1 MPARTLFLFVVFLVV
16 GSVPVLTQS
25 VNRSVKAEPFDH
37 SEEGQLVKVY
47 TIANAN
53 GVELRTI
60 NYGGTILS
68 LRVPDREGTLA
79 DIVLG
84 FDSYKKYRSDVY
96 LSASPYSGPS
106 SAGTPIA
113 STKAA

>member
-47 TIANAN
+47 TITNAN
-53 GVELRTI
+53 GVELRRS
-60 NYGGTILS
+60 YAL
-68 LRVPDREGTLA
+68 EGRTW
-79 DIVLG
+79 VG
-84 FDSYKKYRSDVY
+84 
-96 LSASPYSGPS
+96 SA
-106 SAGTPIA
+106 
-113 STKAA
+113 K

>member
-1 MPARTLFLFVVFLVV
+1 M
-16 GSVPVLTQS
+16 LTQS
-25 VNRSVKAEPFDH
+25 VNRSVKEPFDH

-47 TIANAN
+47 TITNAN

-68 LRVPDREGTLA
+68 LRVPDREGTVA

-96 LSASPYSGPS
+96 LSASPYFGALTGVPAPLMSFRISWS
-106 SAGTPIA
+106 SSMKKAGT
-113 STKAA
+113 